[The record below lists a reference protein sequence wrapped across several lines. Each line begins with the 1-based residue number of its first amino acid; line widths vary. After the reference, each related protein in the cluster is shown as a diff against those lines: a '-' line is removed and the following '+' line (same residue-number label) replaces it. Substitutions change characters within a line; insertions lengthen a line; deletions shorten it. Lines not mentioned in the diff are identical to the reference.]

1 MGGVVSGIGDF
12 VGDVVGG
19 VGGIASGVAG
29 AIPGIGPYVGPIV
42 GGITGGPV
50 GFATSL
56 GSNALQGNYGGGG
69 GGGSSGSSN
78 VPKYAQP
85 SYNYGNQ
92 TYQYG
97 NNPVDASKYFIT
109 GDKGVYNLMPALG
122 QISPKTIPSSHGI
135 YNDRFA
141 NSVANKS
148 YYTPYEAYTDLSAQ
162 MAKDPKAL
170 AAFQTAYQPTTPTD
184 KGLSPYVDF
193 GMSGS
198 IGEGSTFADL
208 AKYAS
213 TNQNPFYIPY
223 QGVGGKTSAFI
234 PPHVL
239 EAQKKAEAKARFE
252 AMSPEKQQQV
262 IAQRQA
268 DMAKFMSKIDPNSN
282 IRNAIAG
289 YMQNRG
295 ETTPERQQQII
306 NQREANKANVTPTPV
321 RPTTPAPVR
330 PRDNRSNDNT
340 PRDNRPRDNRPRDN
354 RPTPVAPTTPTPVAP
369 TPVTPPSYP
378 GIISTPFRMAQG
390 GIAMLRRP
398 Q

>member
-1 MGGVVSGIGDF
+1 MGGAVKGIGNAI
-12 VGDVVGG
+12 GG
-19 VGGIASGVAG
+19 VGGAIGGIANS
-29 AIPGIGPYVGPIV
+29 IPGIGPYIGPVV

-56 GSNALQGNYGGGG
+56 AGNALQGNYG

-97 NNPVDASKYFIT
+97 SNPVDASKYFIT

-122 QISPKTIPSSHGI
+122 QIDAGQDPSRAPFGVPTLGPN
-135 YNDRFA
+135 YNP
-141 NSVANKS
+141 
-148 YYTPYEAYTDLSAQ
+148 YTPYEAYTDLSAQ
-162 MAKDPKAL
+162 MANDPKAL
-170 AAFQTAYQPTTPTD
+170 AAFQSMYKPTD
-184 KGLSPYVDF
+184 YADSSKKQYVDF

-198 IGEGSTFADL
+198 IGGGSTFADL

-234 PPHVL
+234 PAQVL

-252 AMSPEKQQQV
+252 AMSPERQQEV

-268 DMAKFMSKIDPNSN
+268 DYAKLMNRIDPNYN
-282 IRNAIAG
+282 LRNFV
-289 YMQNRG
+289 QNG
-295 ETTPERQQQII
+295 GKITPEQQQQII
-306 NQREANKANVTPTPV
+306 NQREAIRANVTPTPV
-321 RPTTPAPVR
+321 TPTPLR
-330 PRDNRSNDNT
+330 PRHKIRNDERA
-340 PRDNRPRDNRPRDN
+340 RDEERNDKRPRDN
-354 RPTPVAPTTPTPVAP
+354 RPTPVTPTTPTPFV
-369 TPVTPPSYP
+369 
-378 GIISTPFRMAQG
+378 QG
-390 GIAMLRRP
+390 GIATLRRR
-398 Q
+398 

>member
-1 MGGVVSGIGDF
+1 MGGAVSG
-12 VGDVVGG
+12 VGDLIGG
-19 VGGIASGVAG
+19 VGGAIGGIANQ
-29 AIPGIGPYVGPIV
+29 IPVIGPYVGPV
-42 GGITGGPV
+42 ATGALLGPAA
-50 GFATSL
+50 GFKSLAFNAAT
-56 GSNALQGNYGGGG
+56 GQYGGG
-69 GGGSSGSSN
+69 GGGSSGSAQA
-78 VPKYAQP
+78 PRYAEP
-85 SYNYGNQ
+85 NYNYGANS
-92 TYQYG
+92 YQMG
-97 NNPVDASKYFIT
+97 SSPVDTSKYFIT

-122 QISPKTIPSSHGI
+122 QINPKTLAASAPM
-135 YNDRFA
+135 YNDTWMSSGYKDAF
-141 NSVANKS
+141 
-148 YYTPYEAYTDLSAQ
+148 TPYKAYEELSAQ

-170 AAFQTAYQPTTPTD
+170 AAFQAMYQPTTPAN
-184 KGLSPYVDF
+184 KNLLPYVDF
-193 GMSGS
+193 GLGSS
-198 IGEGSTFADL
+198 IGNNATYGDI

-213 TNQNPFYIPY
+213 TSQNPFYVPY
-223 QGVGGKTSAFI
+223 SGAGKDLSTFTPAS
-234 PPHVL
+234 VL
-239 EAQKKAEAKARFE
+239 EAQKKAEAKARFD

-268 DMAKFMSKIDPNSN
+268 DMAKLMNKIDPNSN

-340 PRDNRPRDNRPRDN
+340 PSDNIPRDNRPRDN

-369 TPVTPPSYP
+369 TPVAPPSYP

-390 GIAMLRRP
+390 GITTLRRKK
-398 Q
+398 

>member
-1 MGGVVSGIGDF
+1 MGGVVSG
-12 VGDVVGG
+12 VGDLIGG
-19 VGGIASGVAG
+19 VGGAIGGIANS
-29 AIPGIGPYVGPIV
+29 IPGIGPYIGPVV

-56 GSNALQGNYGGGG
+56 AGNALQGKYSSGGGG
-69 GGGSSGSSN
+69 GGGSN
-78 VPKYAQP
+78 VPMYAKP
-85 SYNYGNQ
+85 EYNYGNQ

-122 QISPKTIPSSHGI
+122 QINPKTLDSSAPI

-148 YYTPYEAYTDLSAQ
+148 YYTPYEAYNELSAQ

-170 AAFQTAYQPTTPTD
+170 AAFQAAYKPTTPTD

-223 QGVGGKTSAFI
+223 QGVGGKTATFT
-234 PPHVL
+234 PAHVL
-239 EAQKKAEAKARFE
+239 EAQKKAEAKARFD

-268 DMAKFMSKIDPNSN
+268 DMAKLMNKIDPNSN

-295 ETTPERQQQII
+295 KTTPERQQQII

-330 PRDNRSNDNT
+330 PRDNRRADEESRDEESS
-340 PRDNRPRDNRPRDN
+340 DNRPRNN
-354 RPTPVAPTTPTPVAP
+354 RPTPVAPTPTTPTPVAP
-369 TPVTPPSYP
+369 TPVAPPSYP
-378 GIISTPFRMAQG
+378 GITSTPFRMAQG
-390 GIAMLRRP
+390 GIATLRRK
-398 Q
+398 